1 MTFVKKI
8 VIKNPIIN
16 NKFAKGNTS
25 FSSSP
30 SFKYYSIASA
40 DSGKICIIATLINK
54 EPANVVPID
63 RSIGFDLKAA
73 DRRGNV
79 PTNVTM
85 TKNNTI
91 KATFKMMRMVYSFI
105 KIFI

>member
-1 MTFVKKI
+1 
-8 VIKNPIIN
+8 
-16 NKFAKGNTS
+16 
-25 FSSSP
+25 
-30 SFKYYSIASA
+30 
-40 DSGKICIIATLINK
+40 
-54 EPANVVPID
+54 
-63 RSIGFDLKAA
+63 LKAA

-85 TKNNTI
+85 AKNNTI